1 MATNLDIDQT
11 LLVEAQKVGRKKTK
25 KETVNEALL
34 EYVQRRKQL
43 EIVSLFGQVVY
54 EKGYDYKSERRRR

>member
-34 EYVQRRKQL
+34 EYIQRRKQR
-43 EIVSLFGQVVY
+43 EIVSLFDKVAY
-54 EKGYDYKSERRRR
+54 EESHDYKAERRRR

>member
-11 LLVEAQKVGRKKTK
+11 LLVEAQRVGRKKTK
-25 KETVNEALL
+25 KDTVNEALL
-34 EYVQRRKQL
+34 EYVQRRKQR

-54 EKGYDYKSERRRR
+54 EEGHDYKSERRRR